1 MPRHHAQRL
10 LERLHRLGTFAL
22 AVQHRPERV
31 PGVAGAFPRV
41 DLARVRTR
49 ELVPQGR
56 LVLRVSIDR
65 TGGVTIEDCSRVSRR
80 LGDAL
85 EMNQTVP
92 HRFVLEV
99 SSPGVERRLR
109 TPEHFRR
116 YLGSRVFVQAHDLI
130 DGRRKVEGDLV
141 SADDETLTVKL
152 EDGGSWTLPYAA
164 VQKAHLVVDPWAALR
179 NQAKPRSAAGEKAR
193 SGRGTPK
200 ETA

>member
-1 MPRHHAQRL
+1 MDVRHEV
-10 LERLHRLGTFAL
+10 LEIATPLVEELGL
-22 AVQHRPERV
+22 EL
-31 PGVAGAFPRV
+31 V
-41 DLARVRTR
+41 DV

-65 TGGVTIEDCSRVSRR
+65 VGGVTIEDCSRVSRR

-109 TPEHFRR
+109 TPEHFQR
-116 YLGSRVFVQAHDLI
+116 YVGSRVFVQVHDLI

-141 SADDETLTVKL
+141 AADEQTLTVRL
-152 EDGGSWTLPYAA
+152 EEGGSWTVPIVS
-164 VQKAHLVVDPWAALR
+164 VQKAHLVVDPWAGLR
-179 NQAKPRSAAGEKAR
+179 NNAR
-193 SGRGTPK
+193 GPK
-200 ETA
+200 ETK